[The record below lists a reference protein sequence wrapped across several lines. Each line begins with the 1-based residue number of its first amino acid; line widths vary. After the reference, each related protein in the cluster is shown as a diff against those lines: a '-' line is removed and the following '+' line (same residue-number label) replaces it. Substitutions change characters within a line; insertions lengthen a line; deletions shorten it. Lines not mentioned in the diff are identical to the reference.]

1 MARVAAYPAEKT
13 KKRWLEKAEEMEM
26 SQSEWV
32 AAMVE
37 AGQKT
42 FSRNVQPDETR
53 DDLRLKRN
61 DLRDELRRARKRIEK
76 LEEQVHLSE
85 REAILEYLEANPGA
99 EYRDIVQ
106 HVANTANS
114 RVTRLLDRLEG
125 DDIEIDEQ
133 GRMYKR

>member
-1 MARVAAYPAEKT
+1 MASIGVYLDKET
-13 KKRWLEKAEEMEM
+13 KKRWVEKAEEMGM

-37 AGQKT
+37 AGLKK
-42 FSRNVQPDETR
+42 FSRDVRPDETR
-53 DDLRLKRN
+53 DDLRRRLN
-61 DLRDELRRARKRIEK
+61 DLRNELKRARDRIVE

-85 REAILEYLEANPGA
+85 REAILEYLENNPGA

-106 HVANTANS
+106 HIVNTANS
-114 RVTRLLDRLEG
+114 RVTRLLDRMEG